1 MMQIVKVTTR
11 KQLKQFVMLPFE
23 LYKDDPNW
31 VPPLINEEMK
41 FFDRTKNPHFEHSVA
56 DYYIALEGDKV
67 VGRITAQ
74 TNTLH
79 NNHYN
84 DNMGF
89 FGFFEC
95 IDDVKVA
102 EALMD
107 TAVKWNKE
115 HGKDKISGP
124 FNFTIND
131 ICGLLVDGFETPPY
145 IMLAY
150 NKPYY
155 EKLLNRLGLVKAQGM
170 YSYLTSTEV
179 IPPKLVRVA
188 KIIEKKLVKENV
200 TFYTLRKKKAERIED
215 IEIVFDIYRKAWK
228 DNWGYV
234 PMSEKEFDRLKDE
247 LLPIADPNFIM
258 IAKKDDIPIGFSV
271 GIPNFN
277 RVLKV
282 MNGKINPITIIKA
295 LRAKSKIR
303 EVRVM
308 IMGILEEY
316 RNLGVDAMF
325 HYKFYEYAIPKGIYN
340 GEFSWVLEDN
350 VMMNRLAVSLGGI
363 PYKSYQILEM
373 NI

>member
-1 MMQIVKVTTR
+1 DYFLAI
-11 KQLKQFVMLPFE
+11 
-23 LYKDDPNW
+23 KDN
-31 VPPLINEEMK
+31 
-41 FFDRTKNPHFEHSVA
+41 R
-56 DYYIALEGDKV
+56 V

-79 NNHYN
+79 NNHYH
-84 DNMGF
+84 DKMGF

-95 IDDVKVA
+95 INDRTVA
-102 EALMD
+102 EALISE
-107 TAVKWNKE
+107 AVKWNKE
-115 HGKDKISGP
+115 HGRDKISGP

-131 ICGLLVDGFETPPY
+131 ICGLLVDGFDTPPY
-145 IMLAY
+145 IMLSY

-155 EKLLNRLGLVKAQGM
+155 EKLLNDVGLVKAKGM
-170 YSYLTSTEV
+170 YSYLTHTDV
-179 IPPKLVRVA
+179 IPPKLERVA
-188 KIIEKKLVKENV
+188 KVIEKRLEKENV
-200 TFYTLRKKKAERIED
+200 TFYTLRKKKEERIED

-247 LLPIADPNFIM
+247 LLPIADPNFII
-258 IAKKDDIPIGFSV
+258 IAKKDNIPIGFSV
-271 GIPNFN
+271 GIPNYN
-277 RVLKV
+277 RVFKV
-282 MNGKINPITIIKA
+282 MNGKINPVTIVKA
-295 LRAKSKIR
+295 LIAKSRIK

-325 HYKFYEYAIPKGIYN
+325 HYKFYQYGIPKGIFD

-363 PYKSYQILEM
+363 PYKTYQILEM
-373 NI
+373 DI